1 MKWLK
6 VNEFLVYRQNYFVT
20 VTQGE
25 FVYLWKINNNT
36 KCFAKSLMAF
46 HLKYIDADAVD
57 ANAVAAKDGVIKSI
71 ISTNKNIN
79 AF

>member
-36 KCFAKSLMAF
+36 KCFARSLMAF
-46 HLKYIDADAVD
+46 HLKYIDADAAD
-57 ANAVAAKDGVIKSI
+57 AKDGVIKSI